1 MSTANRLFGR
11 RGHRVTADRRNA
23 DAIAAELKKH
33 PPVTIIGRLFAD
45 RTIGVGVRLD
55 TSIYLRQD
63 EKEGGPYQPI

>member
-1 MSTANRLFGR
+1 MSIANRLFGR

-33 PPVTIIGRLFAD
+33 PPLTIIGRLFTD

-55 TSIYLRQD
+55 TSMCLRQD
-63 EKEGGPYQPI
+63 GKKRGR